1 MKKKNNLK
9 DIIQRYL
16 LGKADQE
23 EIDRIDHYYDD
34 LQADLDITN
43 EKSSRQLQEIQSR
56 MWDQI
61 REQQKV
67 RALHRS
73 RQIYLRWAAAV
84 LLPVLLVGS
93 YYLSTRNTSEINL
106 AAVSPGKIGANLITE
121 TGKVYSL
128 TSLDDL
134 AKLEGAGIY
143 REEGGV
149 EATMHEIVTPKGGY
163 YQLVLPDGTSVWLNA
178 ATAIRFPTHFEK
190 NKREVF
196 LSGEAYFDVTHDQSA
211 PFIVHTDQQ
220 STRVLGTR
228 FNITSY
234 KGQQTDIVT
243 LIEGSVE
250 ASSLYNETIRMTPG
264 HQAHIGKNIRYTAVD
279 NAEDV
284 AAWRNGEFFFD
295 NTPMDEVMTRIG
307 LWYNIDVNLDHL
319 PDNRLNGLVNRNVP
333 LNKLLDLIETTSN
346 VKIIVKDGKLTV
358 ATNQEK

>member
-9 DIIQRYL
+9 DIIQKYL
-16 LGKADQE
+16 LGKANQK
-23 EIDRIDHYYDD
+23 EIDRVDHYYDD
-34 LQADLDITN
+34 LQSDLDITR
-43 EKSSRQLQEIQSR
+43 EKSSRQLQEMESR
-56 MWDQI
+56 MLANI
-61 REQQKV
+61 HGQQKLKT
-67 RALHRS
+67 LHHS
-73 RQIYLRWAAAV
+73 RQAYLRWAAAV
-84 LLPVLLVGS
+84 LVPLLLVGG
-93 YYLSTRNTSEINL
+93 YYLSKRDHAEINL
-106 AAVSPGKIGANLITE
+106 AAVEPGKIGANLITE
-121 TGKVYSL
+121 TGEVYSL
-128 TSLDDL
+128 TSLEDL
-134 AKLEGAGIY
+134 SKLQGAGIY
-143 REEGGV
+143 REEDGI
-149 EATMHEIVTPKGGY
+149 ETTMHEIVTPKGGY

-178 ATAIRFPTHFEK
+178 ATVIRFPTHFAK

-196 LSGEAYFDVTHDQSA
+196 LSGEAYFDVTHDKSA

-234 KGQQTDIVT
+234 KGQKTDIVT

-250 ASSLYNETIRMTPG
+250 ASSHYKETIRMTPG
-264 HQAHIGKNIRYTAVD
+264 HQAHIGKHIRYMAVD

-295 NTPMDEVMTRIG
+295 NTSMAEVMTRIG
-307 LWYNIDVNLDHL
+307 LWYNIDVNLDNL
-319 PDNRLNGLVNRNVP
+319 PNNRLNGLVNRNVP